1 MVDGIP
7 RGACC
12 TARISIFFFP
22 RRDQGRSH
30 RPLRRGACACER
42 VSMTHDDGHWQSASR
57 VGTRE
62 HARASPAQRRERPLR
77 RVMRP
82 RKGGREGV
90 DGFKFQERRTNL
102 ERQVASTRINSG
114 RHATEGVQ
122 EGFCRISEARMV
134 WVRSTIP
141 VRPTLYHVTNTVW
154 RLTSVGSL
162 RERFPTGRQSPL

>member
-1 MVDGIP
+1 M
-7 RGACC
+7 
-12 TARISIFFFP
+12 
-22 RRDQGRSH
+22 
-30 RPLRRGACACER
+30 
-42 VSMTHDDGHWQSASR
+42 
-57 VGTRE
+57 
-62 HARASPAQRRERPLR
+62 
-77 RVMRP
+77 
-82 RKGGREGV
+82 
-90 DGFKFQERRTNL
+90 DGFKFQERRANL
-102 ERQVASTRINSG
+102 ERRVASTRINSG